1 MYPLEFEYHRAGSVT
16 EAISLLSQHNGAK
29 VLAGGHSLIPAMKL
43 RLADPG
49 ILVDIG
55 RISELNGI
63 RPGTGTVS
71 IGGLTTH
78 STLASSKYL
87 PAGLSEAASMVADV
101 QVRNRGTIGGN
112 VAHADP
118 ASDLPP
124 ILTAL
129 GATFHISSSEGNRKV
144 SAVDF
149 FTGMFETD
157 LDEGEILTAVEV
169 ESEQDGI
176 GSAYSKLFNPASGY
190 AMVGVAAV
198 LTIDDGKCTK
208 ASVALGGVTPYTTSA
223 TSVEAALIGKSMDEV
238 TIASA
243 AATVQDDLGDTVMS
257 DIHAGSDYRR
267 EMTTVF
273 VQRALVSAAKRAT

>member
-1 MYPLEFEYHRAGSVT
+1 MYPLEFEYHRASSVT
-16 EAISLLSQHNGAK
+16 EATSLLSQHNGAK

-49 ILVDIG
+49 VLVDIG

-63 RPGTGTVS
+63 MTGTGTVS

-78 STLASSKYL
+78 STLASSKDL
-87 PAGLSEAASMVADV
+87 PTGLSEAASMVADV

-129 GATFHISSSEGNRKV
+129 GATFHISSSEGDRKV

-223 TSVEAALIGKSMDEV
+223 TSVEAALIGQSMDKV

-267 EMTTVF
+267 AMTTVF
-273 VQRALVSAAKRAT
+273 VQRALVSAAERAT